1 MKEQLQELFAMGME
15 KYAQDETKAA
25 AFVEGFVKEASSYF
39 AGPGASSVG
48 QVFTG
53 MLHSPGFAEGMHKAV
68 GTGIGALA
76 LGFGVHG
83 LSTMLAGANTQALKS
98 KFDKAF
104 SEVTAHNPIVQNAEP
119 SKVRSYAETIF
130 KFAPHVACDANLLS
144 SILANAVHGEGI
156 DPMTIRT
163 LADLEGRLVES
174 KKAANFSPKAYV

>member
-15 KYAQDETKAA
+15 KYAGDEDKAA
-25 AFVEGFVKEASSYF
+25 AFVEGFVKEAADYF
-39 AGPGASSVG
+39 GSAGAAFSGILG
-48 QVFTG
+48 
-53 MLHSPGFAEGMHKAV
+53 SPGFAEGMHKAI
-68 GTGIGALA
+68 GTGVGALA

-83 LSTMLAGANTQALKS
+83 LSTALSGANTQALKG

-104 SEVTAHNPIVQNAEP
+104 ADVSAHNPIVQNAEP
-119 SKVRSYAETIF
+119 AKVRSYAETIF

>member
-1 MKEQLQELFAMGME
+1 MGME
-15 KYAQDETKAA
+15 KYAGDEDKAA
-25 AFVEGFVKEASSYF
+25 AFVEGFVKESSSYYGQM
-39 AGPGASSVG
+39 AGDAFSGI
-48 QVFTG
+48 
-53 MLHSPGFAEGMHKAV
+53 LHSPGFGEGLHKAL
-68 GTGIGALA
+68 GTGVGALA

-83 LSTMLAGANTQALKS
+83 LSTMLSGANTQALKG

-104 SEVTAHNPIVQNAEP
+104 AEVTAHNPIVQNAEP
-119 SKVRSYAETIF
+119 AKVRSYAETIF

-174 KKAANFSPKAYV
+174 KKASNFSPKAYV

>member
-15 KYAQDETKAA
+15 KYAGDETKAA
-25 AFVEGFVKEASSYF
+25 AFVEGFVKEASVYPTF
-39 AGPGASSVG
+39 GAGEAFMGV
-48 QVFTG
+48 
-53 MLHSPGFAEGMHKAV
+53 LRSPGFAEGMHKAV

-83 LSTMLAGANTQALKS
+83 LSTALSSANTQALKG

-104 SEVTAHNPIVQNAEP
+104 AEVTAHNPIVQNAEP
-119 SKVRSYAETIF
+119 AKVRSYAETIF

-174 KKAANFSPKAYV
+174 KKASNFSPKAYV

>member
-15 KYAQDETKAA
+15 KYAGDEDKAA
-25 AFVEGFVKEASSYF
+25 AFVEGFVKEAAAFPSY
-39 AGPGASSVG
+39 AVHEMLSTMPGAFG
-48 QVFTG
+48 
-53 MLHSPGFAEGMHKAV
+53 KAIGAGV
-68 GTGIGALA
+68 GALA
-76 LGFGVHG
+76 LGFGAHG
-83 LSTMLAGANTQALKS
+83 LATALSGANTQALKG

-104 SEVTAHNPIVQNAEP
+104 AEVTAHNPIVQNAEP
-119 SKVRSYAETIF
+119 AKVRSYAETIF

-174 KKAANFSPKAYV
+174 KKASNFSPKAYV